1 MLSNNRLNWW
11 ILVFIQFP
19 FCTSFRSFS
28 ILKLNRR
35 DVTWEV
41 KYCISKFPEEKV
53 FRSLNKQVAFKFW
66 CECVK
71 ECSILDGFT
80 KTQNLWTE
88 PTWQLP
94 QISTQKNKIFR
105 ILTLLNFPT
114 LSVRWASSTDWEV
127 KYGIYRGVKL
137 CQDQK
142 ELFPRRIS
150 KYFDFGVS
158 TWANVLFQTVT
169 LKRKNQGNI

>member
-1 MLSNNRLNWW
+1 MLTAKNTNRFIYNRSSTKCFRIIDWIGEYLFSFNFLSVRVFALFQSLN
-11 ILVFIQFP
+11 LA
-19 FCTSFRSFS
+19 
-28 ILKLNRR
+28 
-35 DVTWEV
+35 DVTASTDLSTKKQDIFPSLIYVIWASPTDWEV

-53 FRSLNKQVAFKFW
+53 FRSLNKQVAFEFW
-66 CECVK
+66 CERVK

-114 LSVRWASSTDWEV
+114 LSVRWAS
-127 KYGIYRGVKL
+127 
-137 CQDQK
+137 
-142 ELFPRRIS
+142 
-150 KYFDFGVS
+150 
-158 TWANVLFQTVT
+158 
-169 LKRKNQGNI
+169 